1 MSYRLEQFDGYW
13 VLTKDETGEKWV
25 VKSPL
30 AAELVIERNRRDGCI
45 VEILTLNDKSLVAE
59 SA

>member
-1 MSYRLEQFDGYW
+1 MSYRLEQFDDCW

-25 VKSPL
+25 VESPIS
-30 AAELVIERNRRDGCI
+30 AELVIERNHRDGCI
-45 VEILTLNDKSLVAE
+45 VEILTLNDKRLKAA